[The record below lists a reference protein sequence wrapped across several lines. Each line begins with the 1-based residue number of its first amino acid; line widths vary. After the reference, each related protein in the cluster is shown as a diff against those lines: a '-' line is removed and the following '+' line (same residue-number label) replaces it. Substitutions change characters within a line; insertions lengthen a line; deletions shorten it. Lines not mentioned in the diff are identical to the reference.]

1 MRRNRALV
9 AFVAVCSVSFLLYFR
24 NTSAA
29 APQAGTWHL
38 DGPHSAAQFSI
49 RHLGISTVRGTFTK
63 VSGEANYSP
72 SDLSKSSVS
81 VTIDA
86 SSVDTRVE
94 MRDKD
99 IRSEHF
105 LDVAKYPTIT
115 FKSKSIQEA
124 GPGKLKIVGD
134 LTIHGVTK
142 EVALDVDGPSAPI
155 KNPMG
160 PGQRMGAAATTKINR
175 QDFGMTNM
183 SGVVGDEVNIQ
194 IDVELV
200 Q

>member
-1 MRRNRALV
+1 MRRNRFLV
-9 AFVAVCSVSFLLYFR
+9 AIVAVCSLSILLR
-24 NTSAA
+24 LPSAAA

-38 DGPHSAAQFSI
+38 DGPHSAAQFSV

-63 VSGEANYSP
+63 VSGEVNYSP
-72 SDLSKSSVS
+72 SDVSKSSLS

-86 SSVDTRVE
+86 SSADTRVE

-115 FKSKSIQEA
+115 FKSKSIQEV

-142 EVALDVDGPSAPI
+142 EVTLDVDGPSAPI

-160 PGQRMGAAATTKINR
+160 PGQRMGASAATKINR

-183 SGVVGDEVNIQ
+183 SGMVGDEVNIQ